1 MSLEAEGIKSF
12 SFQGCKIAFRKGF
25 KGNGPNFERE
35 GEGGWIPRK
44 EGTISIFFL
53 DKLRLVAGTRTM
65 KNGQNP
71 LLESLMSRYLFYG
84 AASET

>member
-1 MSLEAEGIKSF
+1 MSRIS
-12 SFQGCKIAFRKGF
+12 R
-25 KGNGPNFERE
+25 ER
-35 GEGGWIPRK
+35 GWILKGK

>member
-12 SFQGCKIAFRKGF
+12 SFPGCKIAFRKGF
-25 KGNGPNFERE
+25 KGNAPNFERE

-53 DKLRLVAGTRTM
+53 DKLRLVAGMRTM